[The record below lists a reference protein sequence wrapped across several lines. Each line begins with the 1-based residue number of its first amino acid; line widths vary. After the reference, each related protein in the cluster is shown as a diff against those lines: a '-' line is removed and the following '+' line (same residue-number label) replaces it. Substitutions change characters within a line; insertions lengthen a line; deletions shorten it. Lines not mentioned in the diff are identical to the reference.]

1 MDPNSFKTQSIKP
14 SEVERTWYIVDAEQQ
29 VVGRMASEIA
39 SILRGKHKPYYT
51 PHVDCGDHV
60 VVVNADKVRFTGSK
74 ETDKVYHTY
83 SGYPGGER
91 THTPEEIRERRPEFL
106 VRNAV
111 RGMLPKGALG
121 RQMLKKLK
129 VYAGADHPH
138 EAQQPEPLDLQS

>member
-1 MDPNSFKTQSIKP
+1 MDPNSFKTKSIKP
-14 SEVERTWYIVDAEQQ
+14 SEVERTWYIVDADQQ

-60 VVVNADKVRFTGSK
+60 VVINAGKVRFTGSK

-129 VYAGADHPH
+129 VYAGPDHPH
-138 EAQQPEPLDLQS
+138 EAQQPEPLDLSS